1 MLNPPAFTPTLK
13 LSLSLCLSLSPLPSL
28 YLSLHLL
35 SLHLLPL
42 CITLTLTQQ
51 HCPMHHSHSHS
62 TSLHNASLSL
72 SLNSTAQCITLTL
85 TQQHCPMHHSALPI
99 HSSAVPRKNF
109 LSYLTFS
116 ISFYTVL
123 HCNIA
128 LLFSSF
134 FRKYFCGSAAQ
145 LSEGQSKTQR
155 KGPRMWVGA
164 SAGA

>member
-1 MLNPPAFTPTLK
+1 MLNPLAFTPTLK
-13 LSLSLCLSLSPLPSL
+13 LLLSLCLSLSPLPSL

-42 CITLTLTQQ
+42 
-51 HCPMHHSHSHS
+51 
-62 TSLHNASLSL
+62 
-72 SLNSTAQCITLTL
+72 CITLTL